1 MKTKAVLFTKPFTAE
16 YVEKEVPGEPGPKEV
31 LVHTAV
37 STVSPGTERAV
48 ISDIP
53 NTGGHK
59 LHVFPRQTGYS
70 SAGIVLKTGAEVKS
84 VAPGDRVLV
93 FWGDHQEYQM
103 KPENRVVKIEDDGIS
118 FESAAMTF
126 ISTFPLA
133 AIRKCRVEIGESVLV
148 MGLGLLG
155 QFAVRLL
162 RAAGAAPII
171 AADPV
176 ASRREEAL
184 KGGADHAL
192 DPLAEGFAEK
202 VKELTGGKGVAAAI
216 EVTGVGAGLD
226 ETLDCMAK
234 FGRVALLGCTRS
246 SDFTIDYYRKVH
258 CPGIT
263 LIGAHTN
270 ARPKADSYGGW
281 WTDRDDIQA
290 VLKLLA
296 MGRLVFSSLVSDG
309 NVFSP
314 EECPAVYDR
323 IVNDRSFP
331 TLAQFDWRKVWE
343 KEE

>member
-16 YVEKEVPGEPGPKEV
+16 YVEKEVAEEPGPKEV

-70 SAGIVLKTGAEVKS
+70 SAGVVVKVGSEVTS

-103 KPENRVVKIEDDGIS
+103 KSEDRIVKIEDEKIS

-133 AIRKCRVEIGESVLV
+133 AVRKCRVEIGESVLV

-162 RAAGAAPII
+162 RAAGAAPVI

-184 KGGADHAL
+184 KGGADYAV
-192 DPLAEGFAEK
+192 DPFEEGFAEK
-202 VKELTGGKGVAAAI
+202 VKMLSGGKGVAAAI

-281 WTDRDDIQA
+281 WTDRDDIKA
-290 VLKLLA
+290 VLKLLS
-296 MGRLVFSSLVSDG
+296 MGRLDFSSLSYDG

-331 TLAQFDWRKVWE
+331 TLAQFDWRRVWE
-343 KEE
+343 K